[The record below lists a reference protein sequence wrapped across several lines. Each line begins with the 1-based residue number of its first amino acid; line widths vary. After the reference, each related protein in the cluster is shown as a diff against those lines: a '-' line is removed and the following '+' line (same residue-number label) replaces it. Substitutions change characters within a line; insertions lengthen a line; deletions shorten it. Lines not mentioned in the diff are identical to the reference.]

1 VEQDYAKAFEY
12 YILAA
17 EKGDPAGLFGLGD
30 CCYEGNGTE
39 KDLDQAAEWYRK
51 ALEAG
56 YEPDET
62 DRAHLKA
69 RGEELGVYTKV

>member
-1 VEQDYAKAFEY
+1 
-12 YILAA
+12 
-17 EKGDPAGLFGLGD
+17 LFGLGD

-62 DRAHLKA
+62 DQAHLKA